1 MLKAR
6 YLILTGNPP
15 AIRVSRTCI
24 DLTRLAMVAEAKVG
38 SEESVS
44 VIIDPA
50 DPPAILAARSPIL
63 APRSPILAGAETRD
77 GTEITDADVP

>member
-15 AIRVSRTCI
+15 AIRVSSTCI
-24 DLTRLAMVAEAKVG
+24 DLTRLAMVAEANVG

-63 APRSPILAGAETRD
+63 AGAETRD